1 MSAQS
6 RTLPGRWGPFLHPSL
21 LGCLQVPTHPPPH
34 THPGTRCTWS
44 VPGQAGRGSILCQVP
59 GNALAVSTVLGSRA
73 FQGGAGGRDPRLL
86 TCLTWASTPTSQASW
101 APSVAKVEVMDANH
115 LPTHTG
121 VLSKHVLT
129 QPMLTKSLSQEPL
142 QPST

>member
-6 RTLPGRWGPFLHPSL
+6 RALPGRWGPSYTPVSWGVCTF
-21 LGCLQVPTHPPPH
+21 PTHPPPP
-34 THPGTRCTWS
+34 HPGTRCTWS

-115 LPTHTG
+115 LPTHIG
-121 VLSKHVLT
+121 VLPKHVLT

-142 QPST
+142 